1 METQYIKYV
10 KRAANLAIFVAA
22 ILIVIKALAWW
33 QTGSVTLLATMT
45 DSLVDLFASL
55 TNILVL
61 RFALQPADDEHRF
74 GHGKAESLAALAQ
87 SAFIAG
93 SALFLLLHGFQ
104 RLAEPVELNNGEFGI
119 AISLISIVLTAFL
132 VFYQHKVVRLTQ
144 SPAIAAD
151 SLHYKTDLLMNSAI
165 LIALGLNMLG
175 FIYADAL
182 FAIAIAFYILFSA
195 VKMLWEASQTLLD
208 HALPPEEVAK
218 INQIARNSANIIGVH
233 DVWTRRVGAVRFIQ
247 LHLELADN
255 LTLLE
260 AHDIA
265 DKLESDIQNEFPLAE
280 VIVHQEPTS
289 VVQREIKE
297 KISDNRIGK

>member
-1 METQYIKYV
+1 MEQTYIKYV
-10 KRAANLAIFVAA
+10 KRAANLAILVAA

-104 RLAEPVELNNGEFGI
+104 RLADPIELNNGEFGLV
-119 AISLISIVLTAFL
+119 ISLISIILTTGL
-132 VFYQHKVVRLTQ
+132 VYYQHKVVKLTQ

-151 SLHYKTDLLMNSAI
+151 SLHYKTDLLMNCAI
-165 LIALGLNMLG
+165 LVALGLNMLG

-247 LHLELADN
+247 LHLELADE
-255 LTLLE
+255 LTLRE

-265 DKLESDIQNEFPLAE
+265 DKLEQDIQKVFPLAE
-280 VIVHQEPTS
+280 IIIHQEPTS

-297 KISDNRIGK
+297 KLAIVE